1 MSIKSGV
8 EANEKIGKYEKLV
21 EELMKETPDLVYV
34 RKLCRDLKITY
45 SGNVSTQIGNVFN
58 KLQTIKAQAMTK

>member
-1 MSIKSGV
+1 MSIKST
-8 EANEKIGKYEKLV
+8 AKDSEKISKYEKLV
-21 EELMKETPDLVYV
+21 EELMKEAPDLIYV
-34 RKLCRDLKITY
+34 RKLCIELKITY